1 MARSYSASLRLYA
14 GGIESCRTEMAEGYA
29 SGMNPEARYL
39 VAGITGVLLF
49 ATMAVAADPVVN
61 SNSPYGLQRGTETTL
76 TFNGSGL
83 ANVKEILFYTPGFT
97 VKSLEAKDDASL
109 KAVVAV
115 AADCELGIHAIRMR
129 SATGVSNLRTFTVG
143 HLAEVQEKEPNNNVE
158 QPQVVPLSVT
168 VSGVVQSEDTDFYA
182 VELKRGDR
190 LNVELEGLRLGNTFF
205 DPYLAILGPDKS
217 ILTKSDDSALL
228 NQDCLCSLIAP
239 QDGKYTIQLREIAF
253 GGSGTCTYR
262 MHVGTFPRPT
272 AVFPPGGKPGE
283 KLTLHWLGDPA
294 GEFEQEITLP
304 TDGKPEARVVA
315 HDGHSLAPSP
325 NVLRVSDLPWSNEQ
339 EPNNEI
345 KSASASSANSI
356 PLAVQGIIGTPGDV
370 DFHKF
375 TAKKGQQLDVRVFAR
390 KPIRSPLDAMLA
402 VHNAQGGTIGNND
415 DTGGPDSYVRVNVPA
430 DGDYFLS
437 IRDQLKEGGP
447 EFVYR
452 VEITEVKPALV
463 MRLPERRQYISTT
476 LVVPQNNRNAVMVA
490 AQRQN
495 FGGELNVSFEGLPTG
510 MTAESVPMA
519 AAMSEVPVILSAASD
534 APPAGALI
542 GIIGKA
548 TDPKLN
554 VVGSLDQ
561 RTMLVRGQNNQDVWG
576 HNADRMAT
584 VLAEAIP
591 YTLEMAPPEA
601 PLVRNGSLDLKV
613 VAKRAEGFTGP
624 ISLRMLYN
632 PPGVASSGS
641 IVIPEGKNE
650 AVIPLTAN
658 NGAGLGAWKIVVTGR
673 TGRADARGNRN
684 YNDETLRC
692 STQFADLT
700 IEEPYFKFA
709 FSKAAVE
716 QGKETE
722 VIVKVQKLRDFDGK
736 AKVELVGLPANTKAA
751 PMEFTKDDTELK
763 FKVTAEK
770 NAKPGRYT
778 SLVCVSKFPYG
789 GDVVTH
795 TLGNGELRV
804 DSPLPAK
811 K

>member
-1 MARSYSASLRLYA
+1 MACSIFWLRRAL
-14 GGIESCRTEMAEGYA
+14 
-29 SGMNPEARYL
+29 L
-39 VAGITGVLLF
+39 VVAGSIVMTG
-49 ATMAVAADPVVN
+49 MAFAADPVVN
-61 SNSPYGLQRGTETTL
+61 SMTPYGVERGKDATL

-97 VKSLEAKDDASL
+97 VKSLEAKADNAL
-109 KAVVAV
+109 KAVVDV
-115 AADCELGIHAIRMR
+115 APDCELGIHAIRMR
-129 SATGVSNLRTFTVG
+129 STTGISNLRTFTVG
-143 HLAEVQEKEPNNNVE
+143 HLEEVAEKEPNNSPD
-158 QPQVVPLSVT
+158 QPQAVPLNVT
-168 VSGVVQSEDTDFYA
+168 VSGVVQTEDTDFFV
-182 VELKRGDR
+182 VELKQGDR

-205 DPYLAILGPDKS
+205 DPYLAILGPDQT

-228 NQDCLCSLIAP
+228 NQDCLCSLVAP
-239 QDGKYTIQLREIAF
+239 QEGKYTIQLREVAF
-253 GGSGTCTYR
+253 GGNGACSYR

-283 KLTLHWLGDPA
+283 KLTLHWLGDPL

-304 TDGKPEARVVA
+304 SDGRAEARVVA
-315 HDGHSLAPSP
+315 HNGTSLAPSP
-325 NVLRVSDLPWSNEQ
+325 NVLRVSDLPWSNEV

-345 KSASASSANSI
+345 KAAVAMSANAA
-356 PLAVQGIIGTPGDV
+356 PLALQGIIGTPGDV

-375 TAKKGQQLDVRVFAR
+375 TAKKGQQLDIRVFAR

-402 VHNAQGGTIGNND
+402 VHNDKGGTIANND
-415 DTGGPDSYVRVNVPA
+415 DTGGPDSYVRLNVPA
-430 DGDYFLS
+430 DGDYFIS
-437 IRDQLKEGGP
+437 IRDQLKAGGP

-452 VEITEVKPALV
+452 VEITEVKPWLV
-463 MRLPERRQYISTT
+463 MRLPEQRRYISTT

-495 FGGELNVSFEGLPTG
+495 FGGELNVSFENLPAG
-510 MTAESVPMA
+510 MTAETVPMA
-519 AAMSEVPVILSAASD
+519 AAMSEVPVIFSAASD

-548 TDPKLN
+548 ADPKLN
-554 VVGSLDQ
+554 VVGLLDQ
-561 RTMLVRGQNNQDVWG
+561 RTMLVRGQNNVDVWG

-584 VLAEAIP
+584 VLGEAIP
-591 YTLEMAPPEA
+591 YSLELAPPEA

-613 VAKRAEGFTGP
+613 VAKRAEGFNDP

-641 IVIPEGKNE
+641 IVIPEGKHE

-658 NGAGLGAWKIVVTGR
+658 NGAGLGTWKIVVTGR
-673 TGRADARGNRN
+673 TGERGRN
-684 YNDETLRC
+684 NPNDERLRC

-700 IEEPYFKFA
+700 VAEPYFKFA
-709 FSKAAVE
+709 FTKAAVE
-716 QGKETE
+716 QGKETDL
-722 VIVKVQKLRDFDGK
+722 VVKVQKLRDFDGK
-736 AKVELVGLPANTKAA
+736 AKVELVGLPANTKSM
-751 PMEFTKDDTELK
+751 PLEFTKDDTELK
-763 FKVTAEK
+763 FKVSAAA

-778 SLVCVSKFPYG
+778 SLVCVSKFPYA

-795 TLGNGELRV
+795 TLGGGELRV
-804 DSPLPAK
+804 DAPLPAK

>member
-1 MARSYSASLRLYA
+1 MPMPDSRLPLRLVMACSYSAVAAAVSVFLL
-14 GGIESCRTEMAEGYA
+14 MNVA
-29 SGMNPEARYL
+29 S
-39 VAGITGVLLF
+39 
-49 ATMAVAADPVVN
+49 AADPVIN
-61 SNSPYGLQRGTETTL
+61 SNSPYGLQRGTEATL
-76 TFNGSGL
+76 TFNGNGL
-83 ANVKEILFYTPGFT
+83 ANVKEILFYTAGFT

-115 AADCELGIHAIRMR
+115 APDCELGIHAIRMR
-129 SATGVSNLRTFTVG
+129 STTGISNLRTFTVG
-143 HLAEVQEKEPNNNVE
+143 HLSEVQEKEPNNNVD
-158 QPQVVPLSVT
+158 QPQAVPLNVT
-168 VSGVVQSEDTDFYA
+168 VSGVVQTEDTDFYT
-182 VELKRGDR
+182 VELKKGER

-205 DPYLAILGPDKS
+205 DPYLSILGPDKT

-253 GGSGTCTYR
+253 GGSGACTYR

-294 GEFEQEITLP
+294 GEFEQEFTLP

-339 EPNNEI
+339 EPNDEI
-345 KSASASSANSI
+345 KTASATSASPVPFAAHGVI
-356 PLAVQGIIGTPGDV
+356 AAPGDV
-370 DFHKF
+370 DYCKF
-375 TAKKGQQLDVRVFAR
+375 AAKKGQQLDVRVFAR

-402 VHNAQGGTIGNND
+402 IHNAQGGTIANND
-415 DTGGPDSYVRVNVPA
+415 DTGGPDSYVRVTVPA
-430 DGDYFLS
+430 DGDYYFS
-437 IRDQLKEGGP
+437 IRDQLKAGGP

-463 MRLPERRQYISTT
+463 MRLPEQRRYISTT

-495 FGGELNVSFEGLPTG
+495 FAGELNVSFENLPAG
-510 MTAESVPMA
+510 MTAESVSMA
-519 AAMSEVPVILSAASD
+519 AAMSEVPVILSAAEG
-534 APPAGALI
+534 APPAGALL
-542 GIIGKA
+542 GIIGKT

-554 VVGSLDQ
+554 VVGNLDQ
-561 RTMLVRGQNNQDVWG
+561 RTMLVRGQNNVDVWG

-591 YTLEMAPPEA
+591 YTLELVPPAA

-613 VAKRAEGFTGP
+613 VAKRAEGFTAP

-641 IVIPEGKNE
+641 IVIPEGKSE

-658 NGAGLGAWKIVVTGR
+658 NGAGLGTWKIVVTGR
-673 TGRADARGNRN
+673 TGRSDARGNRN

-692 STQFADLT
+692 STQFAELT
-700 IEEPYFKFA
+700 IGEPYFKFA
-709 FSKAAVE
+709 FAKTAVE

-722 VIVKVQKLRDFDGK
+722 VVVKVQKLRDFGGK
-736 AKVELVGLPANTKAA
+736 AKVELVGLPANTKAT
-751 PMEFTKDDTELK
+751 PVEFTQDDAELK

-789 GDVVTH
+789 DDVVTH
-795 TLGNGELRV
+795 TLAGGELRI